1 MRTKEILILQLILI
15 FTATQL
21 FAQESW
27 SLKDCINYAIK
38 NNLDL
43 HAATLGEQMAEQS
56 YRKSKWN
63 LLPGI
68 GAQADAGRNY
78 GRSVDPNTSGITN
91 TSFFNSTYGIGASV
105 DVFNGLL
112 NQNQISYEKYKK
124 EAASSFRDNATD
136 ELAFEVMNAFFLVIY
151 QEEML
156 KIANEQKEISELN
169 VRKTE
174 IMVNTGIKSQAE
186 LLEVKANYEK
196 DELQCIRT
204 RNNIETAW
212 IRLKKAM
219 NLPSDQQLKL
229 ATPEEDAVVAA
240 APVGDVGELYRRFS
254 EQSPYIKMI
263 ENNWKASLKSLNM
276 QRSAYYPSIR
286 FQASYN
292 TGYYETNKDASN
304 QTINFS
310 DQIKNNQSQWL
321 GASMSIPI
329 FNRNAVRL
337 EVKKSKLASEQAE
350 DKLNQSKQNLWY
362 EIEKNVSDLNAS
374 MQEFQQSQKQL
385 EADQLAFQA
394 AQKKFDQGM
403 TNAIEFYTVK
413 NRLNNTA
420 NQLLISKLMLGVK
433 NRTIEFYKGVRFW
446 E

>member
-1 MRTKEILILQLILI
+1 MKTRVIIVIQVW
-15 FTATQL
+15 L
-21 FAQESW
+21 FFAGSKLYAQDTL
-27 SLKDCINYAIK
+27 SLNYCINYAIK
-38 NNLDL
+38 NNLEI
-43 HAATLGEQMAEQS
+43 HSAELGEQIAQQS

-63 LLPGI
+63 LMPQI

-91 TSFFNSTYGIGASV
+91 TSFFNSTYGIGASL

-112 NQNQISYEKYKK
+112 NQNLIAYESYKK
-124 EAASSFRDNATD
+124 EAAANYRENAAND
-136 ELAFEVMNAFFLVIY
+136 LAFEVMNAFFLVIY

-156 KIANEQKEISELN
+156 KIANAQKEISEMN

-174 IMVNTGIKSQAE
+174 LMVNTGLKSQAE
-186 LLEVKANYEK
+186 LLEVKANFEK
-196 DELQCIRT
+196 DQLQCIKT
-204 RNNIETAW
+204 TNNIETAR

-219 NLPSDQQLKL
+219 NFPPKRQMNLKF
-229 ATPEEDAVVAA
+229 PEDDAIYSNDTENDAE
-240 APVGDVGELYRRFS
+240 ELYNIFS
-254 EQSPYIKMI
+254 VQSPYIQMV
-263 ENNWKASLKSLNM
+263 ENDWKASLKSLNM
-276 QRSAYYPSIR
+276 HKSAYYPSIK

-292 TGYYETNKDASN
+292 TGYYETNKNAGN
-304 QTINFS
+304 QTITFS
-310 DQIKNNQSQWL
+310 DQIKNNQSQWV

-329 FNRNAVRL
+329 FNRNAVRM
-337 EVKKSKLASEQAE
+337 EVRKSKLAAEQAE
-350 DKLNQSKQNLWY
+350 AKLDQSKQELFY

-385 EADQLAFQA
+385 EADKLAFQA
-394 AQKKFDQGM
+394 IQKKFDQGM

-433 NRTIEFYKGVRFW
+433 KRTIEFYEGKRFW